1 MVKNGEELR
10 GQTEFRSYRPRQ
22 KEEGSARR
30 VHSDSTFR
38 SPESTHEMV
47 LWHCETNYPLSN
59 VLSTSVQSC
68 F

>member
-1 MVKNGEELR
+1 MKNGEELS
-10 GQTEFRSYRPRQ
+10 GQTEFRSYRLGQ

-30 VHSDSTFR
+30 IHSDSTCT
-38 SPESTHEMV
+38 SPEPTHQMV

-59 VLSTSVQSC
+59 LLSTSVQSC